1 MDKDEFMGELK
12 KQLKSIPDEELKDIL
27 ADFEE
32 HFAIGIEEGRTEEE
46 LSESMGNP
54 KDLAKQMKTNYL
66 VNKAQT
72 STTPTNVIKV
82 LLAFASL
89 GLFNLIFVL
98 GPVLMVISIL
108 IILAIIGI
116 ALSLAGTIAFIA
128 SILRPFDIL
137 ESVTFIGVNQIEGLF
152 VSGGILVAGLVI
164 LIITGFFGKYFS
176 KFIIQYVKM
185 NIQIIKQEIGGEHE

>member
-1 MDKDEFMGELK
+1 MNKDEFMGELK
-12 KQLKSIPDEELKDIL
+12 KQLKDIPDEELKDIL

-32 HFAIGIEEGRTEEE
+32 HFAIGIEKGRTEEE

-72 STTPTNVIKV
+72 STTPTNVIKA

-98 GPVLMVISIL
+98 GPALMVICFL
-108 IILAIIGI
+108 IILAIIGT
-116 ALSLAGTIAFIA
+116 ALLLAGTIAFIA

-137 ESVTFIGVNQIEGLF
+137 ESVIFVGINPIEGLF
-152 VSGGILVAGLVI
+152 FSGGIVAVGLLI
-164 LIITGFFGKYFS
+164 LIITGYFGKYFS
-176 KFIIQYVKM
+176 KFIIQYIKM
-185 NIQIIKQEIGGEHE
+185 NIQIIKQERGGEHE